1 MKTPIKLILSVFLI
15 LLLGFSPYSQDL
27 THGEAA
33 FRCEINFAENSVRFV
48 IYPKVTEDG
57 IVKILDK
64 EESLVYVDS
73 MLYRAD
79 KEYYTFEFSRD
90 DFSDDEYYLQCTFG
104 ENTCTYKAD
113 VGSLWQQAL
122 ESPVERQELSRF
134 AVRTFYGGFEDCEA
148 DFTDSENISY
158 EKETGF
164 LQSKNI
170 LLGYEDG
177 SFRGANK
184 LTKAECVAIMCR
196 IYRDRT
202 GARLV
207 SSQEGISLAVNIP
220 EWAKDE
226 FAFAKEKGI
235 ITEKEVV
242 EWNGNEPASAELV
255 CRLSMKIK
263 EASVN

>member
-1 MKTPIKLILSVFLI
+1 MKTPIKLMLSILVI
-15 LLLGFSPYSQDL
+15 LLIGFSAYSQDL
-27 THGEAA
+27 SDGEVT
-33 FRCEINFAENSVRFV
+33 FQCEVSFAENSVRFV

-90 DFSDDEYYLQCTFG
+90 DFSADEYYLQCTFG

-148 DFTDSENISY
+148 DFTDSKNISY

-196 IYRDRT
+196 IYRDRI
-202 GARLV
+202 GAKPILA
-207 SSQEGISLAVNIP
+207 QEISLSENIP
-220 EWAKDE
+220 AWAKDE
-226 FAFAKEKGI
+226 FVFAREVGL
-235 ITEKEVV
+235 ITEKEAV

-255 CRLSMKIK
+255 YRLSMKIK